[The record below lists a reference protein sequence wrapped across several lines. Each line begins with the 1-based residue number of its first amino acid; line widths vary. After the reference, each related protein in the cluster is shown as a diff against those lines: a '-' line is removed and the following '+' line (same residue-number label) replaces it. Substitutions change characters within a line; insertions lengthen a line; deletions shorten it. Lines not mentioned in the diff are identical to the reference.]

1 MFRFLTAALA
11 LAVVVIAGSYLAGKG
26 NTPDQPINDALNA
39 ANHGDQSK
47 IRDIFDGIDRQMNG
61 SPAHISA
68 APATADPAITPDE
81 WGMDDGA
88 GVGPRV
94 AGTACLAAEAHEWAS
109 PAGGGEVALW
119 CPPPAFVWVPV
130 R

>member
-1 MFRFLTAALA
+1 MVRFLTAAA
-11 LAVVVIAGSYLAGKG
+11 LVAASVAVAVAV
-26 NTPDQPINDALNA
+26 PA
-39 ANHGDQSK
+39 A
-47 IRDIFDGIDRQMNG
+47 
-61 SPAHISA
+61 
-68 APATADPAITPDE
+68 ADPAITPDE

-94 AGTACLAAEAHEWAS
+94 AGTPCLAAEAHEWAD
-109 PAGGGEVALW
+109 PAGGGRYALW